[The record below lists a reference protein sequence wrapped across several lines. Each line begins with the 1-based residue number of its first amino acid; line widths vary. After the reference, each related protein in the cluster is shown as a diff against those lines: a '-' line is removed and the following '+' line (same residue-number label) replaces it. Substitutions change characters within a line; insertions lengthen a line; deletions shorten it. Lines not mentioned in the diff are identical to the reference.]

1 MLLDDSEVTM
11 RPGDVLIQRG
21 TDHGWE
27 NRSETVTARIAFVLI
42 DGTFAGDL
50 AERLKNVELMQTT
63 IPQKSE
69 NA

>member
-1 MLLDDSEVTM
+1 MASEVTM

-42 DGTFAGDL
+42 DGFFAGDL
-50 AERLKNVELMQTT
+50 GAHLSNVELMQTT
-63 IPQKSE
+63 IPQVDEKH
-69 NA
+69 